1 MGTAVEETTMHVR
14 ALLRGLNETMRDS
27 VVAAAA
33 TVGEMHALMTP
44 KCRGE
49 LQVRRTGWNFS
60 IHILSCHRY
69 S

>member
-49 LQVRRTGWNFS
+49 LQVRLTSSSMACRLIWWS
-60 IHILSCHRY
+60 PI
-69 S
+69 